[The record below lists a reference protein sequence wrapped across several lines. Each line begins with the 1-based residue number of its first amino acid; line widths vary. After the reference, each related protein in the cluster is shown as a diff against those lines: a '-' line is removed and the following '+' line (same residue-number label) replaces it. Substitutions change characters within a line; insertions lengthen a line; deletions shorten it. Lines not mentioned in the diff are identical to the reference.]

1 MNKTRSTSLT
11 KCLCNNNNHKTD
23 VLPILVSC
31 TVVHSGERNYIIM
44 FSLKLWHN
52 KAVRIIC
59 FFDDELRGP
68 GLKEAVKL
76 ASIILTLFLL
86 VLFSRT
92 LHQSL

>member
-1 MNKTRSTSLT
+1 MCWELS
-11 KCLCNNNNHKTD
+11 NNNNHKTD
-23 VLPILVSC
+23 VLTILVSC
-31 TVVHSGERNYIIM
+31 AVVHSGEKNYIII
-44 FSLKLWHN
+44 FPLKLWHN

-59 FFDDELRGP
+59 FFDDELHGP

-76 ASIILTLFLL
+76 ASLILTLFML